1 MLNFALEGQR
11 VFLLL
16 INNVFFTVQRAEW
29 VLGSGCGWEQALPS
43 CAGRALMW

>member
-16 INNVFFTVQRAEW
+16 INNVFFYSSASRVGAGVWLRVGA
-29 VLGSGCGWEQALPS
+29 GLP
-43 CAGRALMW
+43 